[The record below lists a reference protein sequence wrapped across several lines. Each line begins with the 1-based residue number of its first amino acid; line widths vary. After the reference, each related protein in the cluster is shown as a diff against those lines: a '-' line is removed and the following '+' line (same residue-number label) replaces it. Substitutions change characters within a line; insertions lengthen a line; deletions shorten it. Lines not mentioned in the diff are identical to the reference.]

1 MKCSERAKRETGFSC
16 ATKAEMLK
24 YYRCYKFSLLP
35 FKSRSSY
42 VIFCEV
48 FFFLSRFCFAF
59 LSSAVLTPN
68 ELHVLSLAPRVK
80 LKNNKV
86 LSSRRPKA
94 AK

>member
-48 FFFLSRFCFAF
+48 FFPEPFLFCFSFFCCVDSERASRFVAR
-59 LSSAVLTPN
+59 STS
-68 ELHVLSLAPRVK
+68 EIK
-80 LKNNKV
+80 EQ
-86 LSSRRPKA
+86 
-94 AK
+94 

>member
-1 MKCSERAKRETGFSC
+1 MLRARRKENWFSC

-42 VIFCEV
+42 VIF
-48 FFFLSRFCFAF
+48 FLEQFLFCFSF
-59 LSSAVLTPN
+59 FSAELLTLN
-68 ELHVLSLAPRVK
+68 ELHVLSLAQPAK

-86 LSSRRPKA
+86 LSSRRPNA